1 MRNRKRALQV
11 RVDVREPSV
20 VELTVR
26 KRVQVDRGDLGPE
39 PPPTFP
45 ISRGDVPA
53 GSPPTLIVS

>member
-1 MRNRKRALQV
+1 VRNRKKALQA

-26 KRVQVDRGDLGPE
+26 AHPE

-45 ISRGDVPA
+45 ISRGTEPV
-53 GSPPTLIVS
+53 GSLPTLTVS